1 MMALAAVAL
10 AKMGELGRI
19 ICPENQSRS
28 HHNRCGNIE
37 EKTQKDIS
45 LKSPI
50 RADVLEQYQVLF
62 ECQYNLGQSDKVR
75 GFTMVGREK

>member
-1 MMALAAVAL
+1 MQHMMALAAVAL

-37 EKTQKDIS
+37 EKNQ
-45 LKSPI
+45 
-50 RADVLEQYQVLF
+50 RRYFLEITDM
-62 ECQYNLGQSDKVR
+62 G
-75 GFTMVGREK
+75 